1 MRKNRDRQGF
11 YNHMDTIKRVEA
23 DKDAFLRASK
33 LQRHERQPRFDSDH
47 LFALLLVGMFMAFAL
62 ILIVFG

>member
-1 MRKNRDRQGF
+1 MRKNRNRRGF
-11 YNHMDTIKRVEA
+11 YNHLNTIKNVEA

-47 LFALLLVGMFMAFAL
+47 FFALLLMGMFMAFIL
-62 ILIVFG
+62 ILILFG